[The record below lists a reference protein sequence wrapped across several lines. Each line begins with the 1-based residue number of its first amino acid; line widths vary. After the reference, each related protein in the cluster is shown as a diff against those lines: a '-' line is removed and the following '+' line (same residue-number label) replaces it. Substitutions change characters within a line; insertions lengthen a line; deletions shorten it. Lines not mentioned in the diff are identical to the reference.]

1 MIGVYNYT
9 VITTYVSLLS
19 SILGIFFGC
28 SGQTFPALLCLMAS
42 GALDSFDGKIASM
55 KKNRTVQEKR
65 FGIQIDSL
73 CDLVCFGVL
82 PCVIGYSL
90 GMQSVWYMPVMGFF
104 ILGAISRLAYFNV
117 DEEERQD
124 YTDEKRKYYEGLP
137 VTATALI
144 FPALYLCRYLLH
156 DQFVYA
162 WTICMLLVAALFMI
176 RFKIIKPGM
185 RGVLLQVLFGVA
197 ILILLIIVRLLY
209 GF

>member
-9 VITTYVSLLS
+9 VIATYLSLLS
-19 SILGIFFGC
+19 SVLGIYFGC
-28 SGQTFPALLCLMAS
+28 SGRTFSALLCLMLS
-42 GALDSFDGKIASM
+42 GALDAFDGKIASM
-55 KKNRTVQEKR
+55 KKDRTVQEKR
-65 FGIQIDSL
+65 FGIQFDSL

-90 GMQSVWYMPVMGFF
+90 GMKSVWYVPVMGVF

-137 VTATALI
+137 VTSTALI
-144 FPALYLCRYLLH
+144 FPALYLFRHLLRGN
-156 DQFVYA
+156 FVYA
-162 WTICMLLVAALFMI
+162 WVICMLLVAALFVI

-185 RGVLLQVLFGVA
+185 RGVLLQVLFGMA
-197 ILILLIIVRLLY
+197 ILTLLIIVRLLY
-209 GF
+209 GC